1 MKGDTGISSTT
12 MSNTEIKLLL
22 LPGLDGTGRFF
33 ARLQRCLDD
42 RIDVEV
48 VRYPGDRPLG
58 YRELA
63 NYVRAHIGAQPVVLL
78 GESFSG
84 PIAIRLAAELPQHV
98 KGLILAATFITS
110 PWPRWMVKAAAT
122 AKPSAVPR
130 GWIDAVLKAVFLANG
145 LPRQLALFA
154 DGNKTAA
161 EPVSDGAAKDKAA
174 RLDAGD
180 GGYRFVF
187 KWLSHGFDRLLEALG
202 VTQQGGDV
210 AEHDAGLGI
219 VGTCADKLLEALH
232 GISLRSKS
240 WRKIAIIRSS
250 RYKYRPRIAGLLI
263 RWRQAALRTA

>member
-130 GWIDAVLKAVFLANG
+130 GWIDAVLRGSSNDPEL
-145 LPRQLALFA
+145 
-154 DGNKTAA
+154 AA
-161 EPVSDGAAKDKAA
+161 EIADVMAHFAPNVRAA
-174 RLDAGD
+174 RLREVAGADA
-180 GGYRFVF
+180 R
-187 KWLSHGFDRLLEALG
+187 
-202 VTQQGGDV
+202 
-210 AEHDAGLGI
+210 
-219 VGTCADKLLEALH
+219 ADLQRVSCPILALH
-232 GISLRSKS
+232 GRNDWLVPKS
-240 WRKIAIIRSS
+240 GIVRAMRTKPGAVMKLIGGPHMLLQCNAAGAAREIETFLTSIIGT
-250 RYKYRPRIAGLLI
+250 P
-263 RWRQAALRTA
+263 